1 MKETHATVF
10 DLAGPMPSRMETTG
24 PGMPQDSVPPA
35 DLSDFCPP
43 VDAGGTMAAVT
54 LADLPQRV
62 RDIAALRGLGYS
74 FREIAVH
81 LEVTPQAVSLMLAR
95 HRRALQRLGGATDL
109 ANLSTRAVNVLGRHR
124 VTSRAEAIERN
135 LIEHL
140 QGERNCGRK
149 TLGEIRSWI
158 ENDCPRQEFPP
169 AGRGRMSS
177 S

>member
-10 DLAGPMPSRMETTG
+10 DLAGSVSRRMTTTG
-24 PGMPQDSVPPA
+24 PHTPQSSASPA
-35 DLSDFCPP
+35 DLADLCPP
-43 VDAGGTMAAVT
+43 IDLGGTMAAVT

-74 FREIAVH
+74 FREIAGH
-81 LEVTPQAVSLMLAR
+81 MEVTPQAVSLMLAR

-124 VTSRAEAIERN
+124 VTSRAEAIETN
-135 LIEHL
+135 LIERL

-149 TLGEIRSWI
+149 TLGELRSWI
-158 ENDCPRQEFPP
+158 ENACPRQHSPTD
-169 AGRGRMSS
+169 GRECMSS

>member
-10 DLAGPMPSRMETTG
+10 ELAGSPAQHMKATGLEVPSSWAAVGRKE
-24 PGMPQDSVPPA
+24 SPA
-35 DLSDFCPP
+35 DDEPR
-43 VDAGGTMAAVT
+43 GGMAAVS

-62 RDIAALRGLGYS
+62 RDIATLRGLGYS

-81 LEVTPQAVSLMLAR
+81 LEVTPQAVSLMLVR
-95 HRRALQRLGGATDL
+95 HRRALQKIGGATDL
-109 ANLSTRAVNVLGRHR
+109 ASLSTRAVNVLGRHR

-135 LIEHL
+135 LIERL

-149 TLGEIRSWI
+149 TLGEIRAWI
-158 ENDCPRQEFPP
+158 ENACAREELPSDGCE
-169 AGRGRMSS
+169 RMSS